1 MNDMFT
7 FWAEYALK
15 RTGLV
20 EESRK
25 FRNLQEVNM
34 IFGRA
39 ALENAANWK
48 NVYIQEGR
56 KEGRE
61 QDIEEGEKRGEKKGM
76 AKILLAMLEER
87 FGAIP
92 DTINSFIVSSD
103 SDSLMSFFHFANKVL
118 KRAVLIEESRN
129 FRNLPE
135 NILARDT
142 LKNAAYWKYE
152 YILEGWIE
160 GWKKGLKEGWGIGI
174 QCIIEDRFG
183 TIPDSVISYIEAADV
198 ASLRALLHF
207 AIRAESL
214 QAITA
219 YINNKI
225 DTADSLEESCHS
237 DRDV

>member
-1 MNDMFT
+1 
-7 FWAEYALK
+7 
-15 RTGLV
+15 
-20 EESRK
+20 
-25 FRNLQEVNM
+25 M

-48 NVYIQEGR
+48 NVYIQEG
-56 KEGRE
+56 
-61 QDIEEGEKRGEKKGM
+61 EERGEKRGIES
-76 AKILLAMLEER
+76 ALRAIIEDR

-160 GWKKGLKEGWGIGI
+160 GWKEGWGIGI
-174 QCIIEDRFG
+174 QCIIEDSFG

-198 ASLRALLHF
+198 DSLKALLHV

-214 QAITA
+214 
-219 YINNKI
+219 
-225 DTADSLEESCHS
+225 
-237 DRDV
+237 

>member
-1 MNDMFT
+1 
-7 FWAEYALK
+7 
-15 RTGLV
+15 
-20 EESRK
+20 
-25 FRNLQEVNM
+25 M

-48 NVYIQEGR
+48 NEYIQEDR
-56 KEGRE
+56 TEG
-61 QDIEEGEKRGEKKGM
+61 IGESLR
-76 AKILLAMLEER
+76 ILLEER

-92 DTINSFIVSSD
+92 EAINSFITSSD

-118 KRAVLIEESRN
+118 KRAVLIESRK

-135 NILARDT
+135 NIFGRDT

>member
-1 MNDMFT
+1 
-7 FWAEYALK
+7 
-15 RTGLV
+15 
-20 EESRK
+20 
-25 FRNLQEVNM
+25 M

-48 NVYIQEGR
+48 NEYIQEGR
-56 KEGRE
+56 TEG
-61 QDIEEGEKRGEKKGM
+61 IGESLR
-76 AKILLAMLEER
+76 ILLEER

-92 DTINSFIVSSD
+92 EAINSFITSSD

-118 KRAVLIEESRN
+118 KRAVLIESRK

-135 NILARDT
+135 NIFGRDT

-160 GWKKGLKEGWGIGI
+160 GYKEGWGIGLRGL
-174 QCIIEDRFG
+174 IEDSFG

-198 ASLRALLHF
+198 DSLKALSHV

-214 QAITA
+214 QTITD
-219 YINNKI
+219 YINDEI
-225 DTADSLEESCHS
+225 DTADSLEEICHS